1 VSGSLRFV
9 VLLCLVCLVPAAAAA
24 GFADPPATGSMRFD
38 VHYGS
43 QGFKVG
49 SAQHSW
55 SLADGRYELELE
67 LEARGLAGLFG
78 LQYRQHS
85 RGLLS
90 GAGLRPELFSVEQR
104 GRKSEAAH
112 FDWPAGRVSIRRD
125 GAERRSGTLEAGAQD
140 LLSLWHQASHVAR
153 NGRPV
158 SLQVITNKSVKDAV
172 LEPDGK
178 ESLSLPIG
186 KVETLR
192 LRAHAEDGGL
202 NIRIWL
208 SVDHGLLPVRIRIED
223 EKGGVLDQRAA
234 AIETG
239 RPAATATGTKN

>member
-1 VSGSLRFV
+1 
-9 VLLCLVCLVPAAAAA
+9 
-24 GFADPPATGSMRFD
+24 M
-38 VHYGS
+38 
-43 QGFKVG
+43 
-49 SAQHSW
+49 
-55 SLADGRYELELE
+55 
-67 LEARGLAGLFG
+67 
-78 LQYRQHS
+78 
-85 RGLLS
+85 
-90 GAGLRPELFSVEQR
+90 
-104 GRKSEAAH
+104 
-112 FDWPAGRVSIRRD
+112 
-125 GAERRSGTLEAGAQD
+125 
-140 LLSLWHQASHVAR
+140 
-153 NGRPV
+153 
-158 SLQVITNKSVKDAV
+158 